1 MSFSQKENID
11 MLWEILL
18 DELNVNINNKPL
30 MTSIRKLFLAN
41 ISETNTNMN
50 TNKMS
55 LMDLNQRCLSNTLSV
70 IKELYPQL
78 MEEKR
83 SIKILEEEYKE
94 ALDDFTKLSK
104 PKSPP
109 PVNFLDQIE
118 EINISSDVL
127 MEKMLQERSREI
139 VSVPVFTE
147 KKVSFV
153 EENVS
158 TIFNKLHR
166 IKEQEES
173 VVLKKS
179 LDKYEQQTSS
189 YLPEVTQEVI
199 SREIFEQNIKPTI
212 SISANDDLIRR
223 MDALDAKMDA
233 IRNHLE
239 EILSTMRLNYI

>member
-1 MSFSQKENID
+1 ME
-11 MLWEILL
+11 LL
-18 DELNVNINNKPL
+18 FYKYFVY
-30 MTSIRKLFLAN
+30 SAVQ
-41 ISETNTNMN
+41 NTK
-50 TNKMS
+50 KMS

-118 EINISSDVL
+118 EINISSDIL

-139 VSVPVFTE
+139 VSAPVFTE

-153 EENVS
+153 EENVP

-166 IKEQEES
+166 IKEQEQEQKQKES
-173 VVLKKS
+173 FVLKKS
-179 LDKYEQQTSS
+179 LDKYEQQPSS

-239 EILSTMRLNYI
+239 EILSTTRMNYI

>member
-1 MSFSQKENID
+1 
-11 MLWEILL
+11 
-18 DELNVNINNKPL
+18 
-30 MTSIRKLFLAN
+30 
-41 ISETNTNMN
+41 
-50 TNKMS
+50 MS

-118 EINISSDVL
+118 EINISSDIL

-139 VSVPVFTE
+139 VSAPVFTE

-153 EENVS
+153 EENVP

-166 IKEQEES
+166 IKEQEQEQKQKES
-173 VVLKKS
+173 FVLKKS
-179 LDKYEQQTSS
+179 LDKYEQQPSS

-239 EILSTMRLNYI
+239 EILSTTRMNYI